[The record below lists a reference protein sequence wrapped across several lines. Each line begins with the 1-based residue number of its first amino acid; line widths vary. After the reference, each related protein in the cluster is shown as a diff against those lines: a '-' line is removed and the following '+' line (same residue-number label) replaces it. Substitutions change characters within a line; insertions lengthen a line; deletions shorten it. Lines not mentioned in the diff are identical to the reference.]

1 MRMTGQQKWAAACG
15 VQMFIIGVFGMPHRS
30 FAQITPG
37 PTVAAA
43 MPASAASAREPEP
56 LSDANAVR
64 LTVGR
69 STLVDI
75 GQPISRVSLTKAD
88 VADAL
93 VTSPNQLLVHGK
105 VPGATCAQEA
115 CGVPK
120 TPMMN
125 IWTPHAAAHFCCPV
139 IRIVLLLRHDF
150 LRALVAAD
158 DFDRRGRRG
167 RWGGCR
173 LLLARG
179 WS

>member
-93 VTSPNQLLVHGK
+93 PQPTARAVEHG
-105 VPGATCAQEA
+105 T
-115 CGVPK
+115 
-120 TPMMN
+120 
-125 IWTPHAAAHFCCPV
+125 
-139 IRIVLLLRHDF
+139 R
-150 LRALVAAD
+150 
-158 DFDRRGRRG
+158 
-167 RWGGCR
+167 
-173 LLLARG
+173 
-179 WS
+179 